1 MASTFTTTRF
11 DLFSELFD
19 SLTRGEK
26 ISLLNDYLSEND
38 PDNYLHPFEE
48 DFFETFFS
56 NKMDAVCATFFGN
69 IQNWCDPY
77 IKFNGYG
84 NLESLNEFQAESM
97 AEDYKTEIYNFN
109 NFDYY
114 IDLSEYDD
122 PEE

>member
-1 MASTFTTTRF
+1 MASTFTTSRF

-38 PDNYLHPFEE
+38 PDNYLHSFDE

-56 NKMDAVCATFFGN
+56 NKMDAVRATFFGN

-122 PEE
+122 QEE